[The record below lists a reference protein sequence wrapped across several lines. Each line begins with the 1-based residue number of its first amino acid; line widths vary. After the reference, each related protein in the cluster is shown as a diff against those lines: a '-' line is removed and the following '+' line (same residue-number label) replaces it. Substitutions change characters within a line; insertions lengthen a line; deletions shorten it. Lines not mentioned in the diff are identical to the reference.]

1 MTETRP
7 AVGTDHAGLEVL
19 TVAQCDELLSTAQ
32 IGRIAFVSDGDVLIF
47 PVTYRYVDGAIVF
60 RSAEGTKLDAA
71 ANHRP
76 VAFEIDGFDVEARTG
91 WSVLVTGIAHYII
104 DEQEEAELADVEL
117 TPWTPELR
125 ARRWIR
131 ISPDEI
137 TGRKI
142 I

>member
-19 TVAQCDELLSTAQ
+19 TVAQCDSFLSTSQ

-47 PVTYRYVDGAIVF
+47 PVTYRYVNGAVVF
-60 RSAEGTKLDAA
+60 RSAEGTKLDIA

-76 VAFEIDGFDVEARTG
+76 VAFEIDGFDEERRTG
-91 WSVLVTGIAHYII
+91 WSVLVTGIARYII

-117 TPWTPELR
+117 TPWTPYLK